1 MRSLGVFTI
10 GTFFLAL
17 VSLGVKPTSGIEGKL
32 ELQNFQRSHNDSIS
46 DLIFLLDSSGSLWYY
61 DPVSHKSKIGFDD
74 EKAFVNSLLSF
85 IRISMPA
92 TRVSVAVFG
101 TDATLDINYVSSPNV
116 QNHKCNFKKSFGGLK
131 FRSGLTNMHD
141 AFQYAYD
148 IIFGTLSGSKRPNK
162 LAKTA
167 VFVLTD
173 GMWNRGGDPYPIAK
187 QLKDE
192 DIEIFSIGVTNG
204 VNMGVMRKLA
214 TDNSHAF
221 HYNDFTQFRELAN
234 YLRGGESRY
243 AVDHLVLTNIRD
255 NVGRFRESR
264 LILVIKAHS
273 FSHSIPQ
280 HMNSIFGH
288 LVFMLSADQLYR
300 Y

>member
-101 TDATLDINYVSSPNV
+101 TDATLDINYVSTPNV

-273 FSHSIPQ
+273 FSHSIP
-280 HMNSIFGH
+280 
-288 LVFMLSADQLYR
+288 
-300 Y
+300 